1 MPKTSN
7 VTPLREGSQT
17 KPDTKTNKPLS
28 ADAVSVR
35 LPKMCE
41 ILGISETKAK
51 ELIRTGKVRSI
62 KLGQTRLISLR
73 SIEALFDGQAA

>member
-7 VTPLREGSQT
+7 VTPLRKGSHA
-17 KPDTKTNKPLS
+17 KPESKTNKPLS

-51 ELIRTGKVRSI
+51 ELIRTGKVRSV
-62 KLGQTRLISLR
+62 KLGQTRLISVE
-73 SIEALFDGQAA
+73 SIRDLLNGKAA

>member
-7 VTPLREGSQT
+7 VTPLREGSRT
-17 KPDTKTNKPLS
+17 KPETKNNKPLS

-51 ELIRTGKVRSI
+51 ELIRTGKVRSV
-62 KLGQTRLISLR
+62 KLGQTRLISVE
-73 SIEALFDGQAA
+73 SIRDLLNSEAA

>member
-7 VTPLREGSQT
+7 VTPLRDGQQT
-17 KPDTKTNKPLS
+17 KPETKNNRPLS

-51 ELIRTGKVRSI
+51 ELIRTGKVHSV
-62 KLGQTRLISLR
+62 KLGQTRLILLS
-73 SIEALFDGQAA
+73 SIQALFDNRAA

>member
-7 VTPLREGSQT
+7 VMPLREGSRT
-17 KPDTKTNKPLS
+17 KPETKNSKPLS

-73 SIEALFDGQAA
+73 SIEALFDGKAA